1 MIGNREFAGGVSQ
14 SGGAGLVLLWLLH
27 RAMER
32 AGAHPDLFFLR
43 VIPDFVGLE
52 WTWPYLLAVAVAAAL
67 AVSRRCHTAV
77 VRIQWYA
84 LGGGIFL
91 TLYGL
96 GFDAGQKFDPRL
108 LYAILGGVAS
118 LYSCYAC
125 LLGHVAVAML
135 SLRSTTDPRTI
146 DAP

>member
-1 MIGNREFAGGVSQ
+1 MIGKREFAGGVSQ

-32 AGAHPDLFFLR
+32 TGAHPDLFFLR

-52 WTWPYLLAVAVAAAL
+52 WTWPYLIAVAVGFVV
-67 AVSRRCHTAV
+67 AVSRRSHTAV
-77 VRIQWYA
+77 VRLQWYA
-84 LGGGIFL
+84 LGGGVFL
-91 TLYGL
+91 MLYGS
-96 GFDAGQKFDPRL
+96 GFAGDKFDPRL

-125 LLGHVAVAML
+125 LLAHVAVAML
-135 SLRSTTDPRTI
+135 SLRSTTGPRTG